1 MNQEAHGGPVSRAF
15 LESLHLPDWI
25 INQMYIQGQY
35 YHPTFL
41 YESLWNMLGFLVL
54 LALRRRNLRRGELFL
69 TYIIW
74 YSIGRFF
81 IEGLRTDSLM
91 LTETIR
97 MAQFISLL
105 LIVFAVMMIVVRRM
119 RGLANERY
127 ND

>member
-1 MNQEAHGGPVSRAF
+1 
-15 LESLHLPDWI
+15 
-25 INQMYIQGQY
+25 MYIQGQY

-41 YESLWNMLGFLVL
+41 YESIWNVLGFLVL
-54 LALRRRNLRRGELFL
+54 LALRRRNIRRGELFL
-69 TYIIW
+69 TYVIW

-97 MAQFISLL
+97 MAQFISAL

>member
-1 MNQEAHGGPVSRAF
+1 
-15 LESLHLPDWI
+15 
-25 INQMYIQGQY
+25 
-35 YHPTFL
+35 
-41 YESLWNMLGFLVL
+41 MLGFLLL
-54 LALRRRNLRRGELFL
+54 LALRRRNLRRGELFF

-105 LIVFAVMMIVVRRM
+105 LIAFAVGMIVLRRM